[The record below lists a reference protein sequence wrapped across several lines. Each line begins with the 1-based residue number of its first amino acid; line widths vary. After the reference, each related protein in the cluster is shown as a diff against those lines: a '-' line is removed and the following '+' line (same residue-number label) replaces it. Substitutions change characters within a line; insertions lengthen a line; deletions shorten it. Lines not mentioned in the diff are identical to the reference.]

1 MSYGSSFTRP
11 GAPRN
16 NPTVDLFS
24 PLQEYGAEEEF
35 TLVGIYKM
43 VGEWSRGTYDFT
55 PNTVFMPRKAQI
67 PGGLGTIPA
76 EKGGDDIYGLELS
89 IELQNGR
96 ENDFLLELDKSPYA
110 GQFYAF
116 DQGYEDVQKS
126 INSMAV
132 SMSRLL
138 VLSACGF
145 VIFLILYLLMFQA
158 GEKKNLGTMRSLG
171 CAPRKAG
178 GYLFGGGFLIA
189 LAGVVIGSAAGGVIM
204 KLVQNRILQDALASV
219 DTAARGFSN
228 TLTEISLTDMVRE
241 SSLSTEMLMLL
252 AAAELVLFAV
262 LLAVQAGRL
271 AGQDPRRLMEG

>member
-1 MSYGSSFTRP
+1 MIIMNRCRRP
-11 GAPRN
+11 GP
-16 NPTVDLFS
+16 
-24 PLQEYGAEEEF
+24 
-35 TLVGIYKM
+35 
-43 VGEWSRGTYDFT
+43 
-55 PNTVFMPRKAQI
+55 
-67 PGGLGTIPA
+67 
-76 EKGGDDIYGLELS
+76 
-89 IELQNGR
+89 
-96 ENDFLLELDKSPYA
+96 
-110 GQFYAF
+110 
-116 DQGYEDVQKS
+116 
-126 INSMAV
+126 
-132 SMSRLL
+132 
-138 VLSACGF
+138 
-145 VIFLILYLLMFQA
+145 LMFQA